1 MFHAYL
7 MTILMYL
14 LLVGGLRLLGKRQV
28 GQMEPPE
35 FVVTMLAANLATV
48 AIEDPEASPVYGVVA
63 ILTILG
69 GELTLSWLTLGSP
82 AMRRLLCGK
91 PVILIENGR
100 LLQRNLRRTRVT
112 LEELGAMLREKQV
125 LDHSS
130 VQYAILETD
139 GSLSVF
145 LHPLDRPATAREA
158 GIKPRAES
166 LPLALI
172 EDGAFVQENLRRANR
187 TEAWVRAVL
196 RQRGAGVRDTMLL
209 TVDASGTIR
218 FVPREEGA

>member
-1 MFHAYL
+1 
-7 MTILMYL
+7 MYL
-14 LLVGGLRLLGKRQV
+14 LLVGGLRILGKRQV
-28 GQMEPPE
+28 GQMEPSE
-35 FVVTMLAANLATV
+35 FVVTMLAANLATQ
-48 AIEDPEASPVYGVVA
+48 AIEDPEASPIYGIVA

-82 AMRRLLCGK
+82 AMRRLLCGR

-100 LLQRNLRRTRVT
+100 LLQKNLRRTRVT
-112 LEELGAMLREKQV
+112 LEELGALLRENQV
-125 LDHSS
+125 LDYTS

-145 LHPLDRPATAREA
+145 LHPQDRPATAREA
-158 GIKPRAES
+158 GIAPRAES

-172 EDGAFVQENLRRANR
+172 EDGTFLKENLRRANK

-209 TVDASGTIR
+209 TVDDAGTIR
-218 FVPREEGA
+218 FLAKEEGA